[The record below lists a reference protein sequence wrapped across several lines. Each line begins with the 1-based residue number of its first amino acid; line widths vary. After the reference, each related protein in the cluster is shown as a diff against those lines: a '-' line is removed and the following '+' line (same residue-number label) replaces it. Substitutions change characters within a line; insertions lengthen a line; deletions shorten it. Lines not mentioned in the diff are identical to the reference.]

1 MNAPYV
7 QAAPAAVTVVVVDDH
22 RLVRAGL
29 RSVLEAGGVTVVG
42 EAGDGSEAV
51 AVVLDTRPDVV
62 LMDLSMPGVD
72 GVEGTRRLRACG
84 ATRGGDATASAVPV
98 VVLTSFADGERVRQA
113 LEAGATGYLLKD
125 SEPAEVL
132 SAVRAAA
139 RGHVP
144 IDPRV
149 AGSLLPQAPR
159 ADGSRPDASRP
170 DASHHGA
177 PRVDLPGSDASASVE
192 GRAVLSQREREVLAH
207 VARGLANKQVARAL
221 GISERTVKVH
231 LGNVFR
237 RIGVADRT
245 SAALWARDHGL
256 H

>member
-1 MNAPYV
+1 VNAPDL

-51 AVVLDTRPDVV
+51 TVVLDARPDVV

-84 ATRGGDATASAVPV
+84 ATRGADGTASAVPV

-149 AGSLLPQAPR
+149 AGSLLPHAPR
-159 ADGSRPDASRP
+159 ADAPRADASR
-170 DASHHGA
+170 HGA
-177 PRVDLPGSDASASVE
+177 RRVDLRGSDASASVQ
-192 GRAVLSQREREVLAH
+192 GRALLSQREREVLAH

-245 SAALWARDHGL
+245 SAALWARDHGV